1 MLFWTICDNKLLAD
15 CVISF
20 SSMVVFWKEES
31 SPPRVVTMHLR
42 LEDGRCVP
50 LSLPADASLG
60 AVRGAVG
67 ILLGCPSALLGLWY
81 GGRRPA
87 DCTSLWAAGV
97 LDGSTVDVT
106 GRLLGGMPT
115 GGEGGTEKEHKVCL
129 VCLKLNMNNRIVVV
143 SSGGRLNQS
152 L

>member
-1 MLFWTICDNKLLAD
+1 
-15 CVISF
+15 
-20 SSMVVFWKEES
+20 
-31 SPPRVVTMHLR
+31 MHLR

-50 LSLPADASLG
+50 LSLPADASLA
-60 AVRGAVG
+60 AVRGAAG
-67 ILLGCPSALLGLWY
+67 TLLGRPSASLGLWY

-115 GGEGGTEKEHKVCL
+115 GGEGGNEKEDKVCL
-129 VCLKLNMNNRIVVV
+129 VCLRLNMINRVVVV
-143 SSGGRLNQS
+143 SSGGRLKMVQAFTKR
-152 L
+152 

>member
-1 MLFWTICDNKLLAD
+1 MC
-15 CVISF
+15 
-20 SSMVVFWKEES
+20 
-31 SPPRVVTMHLR
+31 LR
-42 LEDGRCVP
+42 LEDGRSVP

-67 ILLGCPSALLGLWY
+67 TLLGRPATSLGLWH
-81 GGRRPA
+81 GGRRPV

-115 GGEGGTEKEHKVCL
+115 GGEGGSEKEDKVR
-129 VCLKLNMNNRIVVV
+129 VCV
-143 SSGGRLNQS
+143 
-152 L
+152 